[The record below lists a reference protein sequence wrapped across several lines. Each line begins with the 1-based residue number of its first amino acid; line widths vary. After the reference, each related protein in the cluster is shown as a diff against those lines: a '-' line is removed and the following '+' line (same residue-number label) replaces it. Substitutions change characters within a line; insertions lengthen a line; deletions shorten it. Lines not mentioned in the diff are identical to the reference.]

1 MTEVV
6 RCAKH
11 LFEDAA
17 GMCRSC
23 RRPFCTDCLVY
34 TQGANRAPLCVP
46 CALTAGGV
54 RSTAAAHSQRG
65 SGSIS
70 MAGKLVVGLAST
82 AAAAAVAIPALSQ
95 LH

>member
-1 MTEVV
+1 MTAPV
-6 RCAKH
+6 RCDKH
-11 LFEDAA
+11 LFEDAS

-46 CALTAGGV
+46 CALTAAGV
-54 RSTAAAHSQRG
+54 RSTAATRSQRG
-65 SGSIS
+65 SIGVG
-70 MAGKLVVGLAST
+70 AKLLVGFAST
-82 AAAAAVAIPALSQ
+82 AAAAAIAIPALSQ